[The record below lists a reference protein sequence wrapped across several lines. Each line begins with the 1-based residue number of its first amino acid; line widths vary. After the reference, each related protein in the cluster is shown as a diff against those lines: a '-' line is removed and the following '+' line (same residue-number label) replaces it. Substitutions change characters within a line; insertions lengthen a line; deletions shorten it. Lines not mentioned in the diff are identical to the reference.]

1 MYIKGVRSEN
11 PKTETHM
18 DRAKQALETSNKEL
32 INLQKRYEQSPT
44 RANRLMVDYEQH
56 INRRLCRFIEK
67 HCK

>member
-1 MYIKGVRSEN
+1 
-11 PKTETHM
+11 M